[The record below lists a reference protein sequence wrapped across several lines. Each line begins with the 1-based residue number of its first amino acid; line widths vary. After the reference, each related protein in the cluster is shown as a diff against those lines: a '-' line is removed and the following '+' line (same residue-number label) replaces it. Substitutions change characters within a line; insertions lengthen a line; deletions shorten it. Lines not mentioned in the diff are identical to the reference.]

1 MTIPEQVR
9 RQSEAIAK
17 MYEEGNTDAAAPT
30 TGEAAGVSEV
40 QDTQADSAENNAP
53 ESASNE
59 QRRSDTTGD
68 AAELTFEQRYRTLQ
82 GMYNA
87 DTGRLR
93 ADNQQLN
100 TRLSQL
106 EQLLSTLS
114 SQPMPMAATSA
125 AERLVT
131 DKDVE
136 EYGDSIEVMRRVTK
150 EEVSTA
156 NRRIAELEHMIRQ
169 MQTSVLPRVEQVAQ
183 RQAATAEQTFWSDLT
198 AAVPHWRDTNADQ
211 KFHNWLLEVDPLT
224 GLTRQTYLEDAQR
237 SLDVRRVASIF
248 STWQVISGQSV
259 AQPTRAAQ
267 ASELDRQ
274 VSPGR
279 GRSSGGASATSN
291 NTKTYSSRDI
301 AKFFDDVRK
310 GTYRGREA
318 ERDRIERDIFAA
330 QRENRIVANG

>member
-17 MYEEGNTDAAAPT
+17 MYEEGNTDAAAT
-30 TGEAAGVSEV
+30 ETVEAAGAPDV
-40 QDTQADSAENNAP
+40 QDTQADSAENAAP

-68 AAELTFEQRYRTLQ
+68 TAEQRYRTLQ

-87 DTGRLR
+87 DVGRLR
-93 ADNQQLN
+93 SENQQLN

-114 SQPMPMAATSA
+114 SQPAPMTAATA

-248 STWQVISGQSV
+248 STWQALSGQSV

-279 GRSSGGASATSN
+279 GRSSGGASTASDN
-291 NTKTYSSRDI
+291 NKTYSSRDI

-310 GTYRGREA
+310 GVYRGREA